1 MRSQLEAKIAEF
13 LQRRDINFAY
23 EPDKLPYTI
32 DFEYIPDF
40 RLPNGIYL
48 EAKGLLTYE
57 DRRKMLAV
65 KKHHPELDIRFVFM
79 RPNNTIAKGSKTTY
93 AQWSERNGFPWCN
106 YQQIPSSWLNS
117 PSKSTPTTTPSV
129 KTQ

>member
-65 KKHHPELDIRFVFM
+65 KEQHPDLDIRFVFM

-93 AQWSERNGFPWCN
+93 AQWADKHNFKWCN
-106 YQQIPSSWLNS
+106 YQQIPASWL
-117 PSKSTPTTTPSV
+117 V
-129 KTQ
+129 